1 MSVTVQVPATT
12 ANIGPGFDTFGMALA
27 HYNYLEAAFADEDR
41 IIIHGEG
48 MGELPYNQDNLIMRS
63 IQAAYDSAGIHRPF
77 LSLRAENNIPLSRGM
92 GSSSAAI
99 VGGVVAANALM
110 GFPFNKGEMLHL
122 AAQIEGHPDNV
133 APALLGGFICI
144 AGNGDQFYTGKL
156 IAPSALRAVVAI
168 PQYKLS
174 TDKARAILPKEVSM
188 KDSVFNIGHASL
200 LAVALAKGDLELF
213 GNMLQ
218 DKIHQQ
224 YRFTLIPGA
233 EDVVKAANCAGA
245 LGCAI
250 SGSGPAMIA
259 FTDKS
264 GQDIGQ
270 AMIDAFAAND
280 IQAHYLIL
288 DTDSQGATIIDAC

>member
-1 MSVTVQVPATT
+1 MSVTVKIPATT

-27 HYNYLEAAFADEDR
+27 HYNYLEAAFADEDQMF
-41 IIIHGEG
+41 IHGEG
-48 MGELPYNQDNLIMRS
+48 AGELPDNQDNLIMRS
-63 IQAAYDSAGIHRPF
+63 IQAAYDLAGVHRPS
-77 LSLRAENNIPLSRGM
+77 LSLRAENHIPLSRGM

-99 VGGVVAANALM
+99 VGGIVAANALM
-110 GFPFNKGEMLHL
+110 GFPFDKGAMLHL
-122 AAQIEGHPDNV
+122 SAQIEGHPDNV

-144 AGNGDQFYTGKL
+144 AGDDEQFYTGKL
-156 IAPSALRAVVAI
+156 IAPSTLRAVVAI

-174 TDKARAILPKEVSM
+174 TNKARAILPQEVSM
-188 KDSVFNIGHASL
+188 KDAVFNIGHASL

-213 GNMLQ
+213 GKMLQ

-233 EDVVKAANCAGA
+233 EAVVEAANKAGA

-250 SGSGPAMIA
+250 SGSGPTMIA

-264 GQDIGQ
+264 GKAIGQ
-270 AMIDAFAAND
+270 AMTDAFAANN
-280 IQAHYLIL
+280 IQARYLIL
-288 DTDSQGATIIDAC
+288 DTDSQGATIISSC